1 MGGERWLCMCYGG
14 KLDDGGAGKVAH
26 VGGWTKYI
34 MLKEG
39 VGLEEMRRMV
49 SETTSD
55 VFLLYI
61 NCGTV

>member
-1 MGGERWLCMCYGG
+1 M
-14 KLDDGGAGKVAH
+14 
-26 VGGWTKYI
+26 GGWTKYI